1 MLGTELCASFILSP
15 CSAVDVHSSSYVFWN
30 ASYSKACSCGKQ
42 LQVRINNISHK
53 NRLAIPRLEGLGLS
67 RRGNARR
74 ISDAACDA
82 GAHAATHPRAP
93 AVGRVGCWVAEKN
106 PKQGEH
112 GSPVVAFCSARLMT
126 EEYSPTVVT
135 LLLPVVIKFNQL
147 SSKMT

>member
-1 MLGTELCASFILSP
+1 M
-15 CSAVDVHSSSYVFWN
+15 DVHSSSYVFWN

-42 LQVRINNISHK
+42 LQVHINISHK
-53 NRLAIPRLEGLGLS
+53 NRLAIPGLEGLGLS
-67 RRGNARR
+67 RRGDARQ
-74 ISDAACDA
+74 IGDAACDA

-112 GSPVVAFCSARLMT
+112 GSPVMAFCSSRLMT
-126 EEYSPTVVT
+126 EEYSPSVVT